1 MYHYYRWLDKSS
13 GRANP
18 EKVLVFAWLPCQY
31 NHDKIFANVSHLPH
45 ATAAALLN
53 ASDLEQLKFCGKGFM
68 DTSRIASGPANIW
81 ADVFYTNSENI
92 CKGIERIIKELS
104 KLKKTVKVKN
114 KNKIEKLLAL
124 ANDKRARLMKYKV
137 SKKEIQ

>member
-1 MYHYYRWLDKSS
+1 MSPR
-13 GRANP
+13 
-18 EKVLVFAWLPCQY
+18 Q
-31 NHDKIFANVSHLPH
+31 HDEIFANVSHLPH
-45 ATAAALLN
+45 ALAATLLN
-53 ASDLEQLKFCGKGFM
+53 ASDSNQLKFCGKGFM

-104 KLKKTVKVKN
+104 KLKKAVKLKD